1 MPLRISRDAGV
12 LLVGSGAFTL
22 FGLVVGSTFIAG
34 LCAICFALV
43 AIEFVATRG
52 RLDD

>member
-12 LLVGSGAFTL
+12 LLLGSGAFGL
-22 FGLVVGSTFIAG
+22 FGLLAGSTFIFA

-43 AIEFVATRG
+43 AVEFVATRG
-52 RLDD
+52 RLDN